1 MPVILNSW
9 FVTHSVLQALYL
21 YSAIFWTS
29 HLHSAAVRTQD
40 RCHLPWPWRQVGL
53 TQRSET
59 DQSLVGSNW
68 VLAWVNA
75 LTTINENVEL

>member
-1 MPVILNSW
+1 MSVKLMKEFHPLPLFFLILPLSAW
-9 FVTHSVLQALYL
+9 FLHDN
-21 YSAIFWTS
+21 IFR
-29 HLHSAAVRTQD
+29 L
-40 RCHLPWPWRQVGL
+40 
-53 TQRSET
+53 RSET